1 MTLTC
6 IEVSNLFLLWFS
18 WEGFSPCAYIL
29 AHLQVAREVYNNCVR
44 GAISQKTRI
53 LVTNQLQFVA
63 GSDRVL
69 FMAEGRI
76 AEAGT
81 YNDLMK
87 AGKGFAKLMQQ
98 AEVRRASQSSLP
110 SRKLLGIF

>member
-1 MTLTC
+1 M
-6 IEVSNLFLLWFS
+6 
-18 WEGFSPCAYIL
+18 L
-29 AHLQVAREVYNNCVR
+29 AVTAWHVQVAREVYNHCVR
-44 GAISQKTRI
+44 GTLNQKTRI

-69 FMAEGRI
+69 YMAEGKI

-81 YNDLMK
+81 YNELMK

-98 AEVRRASQSSLP
+98 AEVGFPAWLVP
-110 SRKLLGIF
+110 LKLCLY

>member
-1 MTLTC
+1 M
-6 IEVSNLFLLWFS
+6 
-18 WEGFSPCAYIL
+18 
-29 AHLQVAREVYNNCVR
+29 YNNCVR

-69 FMAEGRI
+69 FMADGQI

-81 YNDLMK
+81 YNELMK

-98 AEVRRASQSSLP
+98 AEVRAWLVALIFKCFHRDSSRP
-110 SRKLLGIF
+110 MRLGFLHLVLT

>member
-1 MTLTC
+1 MASDEKFYESSSKLPPFC
-6 IEVSNLFLLWFS
+6 LSSV
-18 WEGFSPCAYIL
+18 
-29 AHLQVAREVYNNCVR
+29 HLKVAREVYNNCVR

-63 GSDRVL
+63 GSDTVL
-69 FMAEGRI
+69 FMADGRI
-76 AEAGT
+76 AEAGS

-98 AEVRRASQSSLP
+98 AEVRQIRLQALYPQRLSE
-110 SRKLLGIF
+110 KCLLC